1 MKQLDAERLRRLRAE
16 AVASPRRRMN
26 LNLHASSDDP
36 VQRLCNAFEPGTYV
50 RPHRHAAGG
59 VWELFLVLSGAAAVL
74 TFDDNGT
81 VTARTELW
89 FGGEVQGVEL
99 PPGVWHSLAALTPN
113 TVLFEVKP
121 GPYRPTGENDFAA
134 WAPREG
140 VPGADA
146 FVEWMARVR
155 RSGHD
160 FAKT

>member
-1 MKQLDAERLRRLRAE
+1 MKRLTADILAALYAE
-16 AVASPRRRMN
+16 AAASPRRRKN
-26 LNLHASSDDP
+26 FNLHASPDDP
-36 VQRLCNAFEPGTYV
+36 IQRLCNAFEPGTYV

-99 PPGVWHSLAALTPN
+99 PPGVWHSLVSLAPD

-134 WAPREG
+134 WAPPEG
-140 VPGADA
+140 TTASAA
-146 FVEWMARVR
+146 FVEWMARAAVGER
-155 RSGHD
+155 PP
-160 FAKT
+160 AMA

>member
-1 MKQLDAERLRRLRAE
+1 MERDAHFPP
-16 AVASPRRRMN
+16 SPRRRFA
-26 LNLHASSDDP
+26 LS
-36 VQRLCNAFEPGTYV
+36 
-50 RPHRHAAGG
+50 AGG

-99 PPGVWHSLAALTPN
+99 PPGVWHSLVSLAPD

-134 WAPREG
+134 WAPPEG
-140 VPGADA
+140 ATASAA
-146 FVEWMARVR
+146 FVEWMARAAVGER
-155 RSGHD
+155 PP
-160 FAKT
+160 AMA

>member
-1 MKQLDAERLRRLRAE
+1 MKRLTADILAALYAE
-16 AVASPRRRMN
+16 AAASPRRRKN
-26 LNLHASSDDP
+26 FNLHASPDDP
-36 VQRLCNAFEPGTYV
+36 IQRLCNAFEPGTYV

-99 PPGVWHSLAALTPN
+99 PPGVWHSLVSLAPD

-134 WAPREG
+134 WAPPEG
-140 VPGADA
+140 ATASAA
-146 FVEWMARVR
+146 FVEWMERAIVGEQAPVR
-155 RSGHD
+155 
-160 FAKT
+160 A